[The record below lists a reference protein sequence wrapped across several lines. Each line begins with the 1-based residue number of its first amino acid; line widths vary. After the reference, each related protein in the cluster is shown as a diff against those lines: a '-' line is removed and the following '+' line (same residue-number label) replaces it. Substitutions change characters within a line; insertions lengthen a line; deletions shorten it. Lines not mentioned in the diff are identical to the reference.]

1 VLGIPG
7 ATRRL
12 ASILTLALLAAP
24 QLSAMDKVSASPGG
38 LPMAFEENR
47 GQTDTK
53 VKFISHGPRYTQFV
67 TAKEVVWHLDGDNRD
82 SAVYMSL
89 PGATPAKVH
98 GEALL
103 PLRSSDLKGGPKK
116 WVKGAQQFAAV
127 KLSKLYPGVSLKLYG
142 SRVRPE
148 YDFIVE
154 PDADAS
160 VIRMH
165 FAGADSVKVGL
176 HGELI
181 VRTVDGDLLHHTPI
195 AFQHDRA
202 GRSVRVDAQFAQVN
216 AREVRLELGA
226 YDKSRQ
232 LVID

>member
-1 VLGIPG
+1 
-7 ATRRL
+7 
-12 ASILTLALLAAP
+12 
-24 QLSAMDKVSASPGG
+24 M
-38 LPMAFEENR
+38 
-47 GQTDTK
+47 
-53 VKFISHGPRYTQFV
+53 
-67 TAKEVVWHLDGDNRD
+67 
-82 SAVYMSL
+82 
-89 PGATPAKVH
+89 H
-98 GEALL
+98 GESVL
-103 PLRSSDLKGGPKK
+103 PASSYLKGGPKK
-116 WVKGAQQFAAV
+116 RVKGARQFAAV

-148 YDFIVE
+148 YDFIVD

-181 VRTVDGDLLHHTPI
+181 VRTADGDLVHHTPI
-195 AFQHDRA
+195 AYQYDSA

-216 AREVRLELGA
+216 SREVRFELGT

-232 LVID
+232 LVIDPVYEYSTFIGGSQVYAAGVTNSTDFDYARCVAA